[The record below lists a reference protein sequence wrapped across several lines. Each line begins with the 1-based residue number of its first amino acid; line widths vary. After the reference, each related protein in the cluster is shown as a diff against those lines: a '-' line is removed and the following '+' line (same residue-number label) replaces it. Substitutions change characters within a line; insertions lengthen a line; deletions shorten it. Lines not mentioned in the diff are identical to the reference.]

1 MLLIRQ
7 KKGGKMLF
15 KRKNKKS
22 ADLLASVETLIKEK
36 MPNASEKEKAD
47 VLTKIA
53 EPAADL
59 EHLDKDGE
67 LPWGWHTHHDRKFT
81 DQIESKF
88 NYLRTQ
94 WIFSRNSGSPQE
106 ECAAL
111 KSLLL
116 YMDDAQ
122 RASDRKG
129 ECYSFWC
136 SEYLINQEWKNK
148 LQEQLKNLEE
158 NMDERIAEYEK
169 RMATIGIISDDLL
182 LSEVQKHDGI
192 LQKDFYKLFSGCD
205 KKIISEKLYYMA
217 KEGKI
222 ERTKSGNSYVLKI
235 K

>member
-1 MLLIRQ
+1 
-7 KKGGKMLF
+7 MLF

-22 ADLLASVETLIKEK
+22 AGLLDTVESVINEK

-47 VLTKIA
+47 VFAKFA

-59 EHLDKDGE
+59 EHLDEDGE
-67 LPWGWHTHHDRKFT
+67 LPWGWHTYHDHEFT

-88 NYLRTQ
+88 NYFRTQ
-94 WIFSRNSGSPQE
+94 WIVSRNSGSPQE

-111 KSLLL
+111 KSLLM
-116 YMDDAQ
+116 YMDDVQ
-122 RASDRKG
+122 RASDQKG

-136 SEYLINQEWKNK
+136 SEYLINQEWKSK
-148 LQEQLKNLEE
+148 LQEQLKDLEE
-158 NMDERIAEYEK
+158 NMDERIAEYER
-169 RMATIGIISDDLL
+169 RMETSSIISDDLL
-182 LSEVQKHDGI
+182 LSEIQKHEGI

-205 KKIISEKLYYMA
+205 KNIISEKLYYMA

-222 ERTKSGNSYVLKI
+222 ERTKSGNSYILKI